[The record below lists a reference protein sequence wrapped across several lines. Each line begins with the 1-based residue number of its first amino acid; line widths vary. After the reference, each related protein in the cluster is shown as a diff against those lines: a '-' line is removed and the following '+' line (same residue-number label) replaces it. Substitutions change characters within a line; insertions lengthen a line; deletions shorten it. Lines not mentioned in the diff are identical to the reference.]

1 MRRLNIEAAQKQQR
15 ALELRNLGVG
25 FDRIASELGYAD
37 RSGAWRAVKAALDR
51 AVVEPAHEQRIIQSQ
66 RLDML
71 VRQALQAVLAGDLDQ
86 IPNVLRVEKRR
97 AELWGLDA
105 PRAVEVSGPDG
116 GPLKTDVGA
125 LLLERL
131 QALTPQD
138 LPAEPTVLE
147 RLQGRL
153 AEISSVP
160 SGVIDTTEAEEPSSS
175 EPPEEEDL
183 EEP

>member
-1 MRRLNIEAAQKQQR
+1 LVAA
-15 ALELRNLGVG
+15 
-25 FDRIASELGYAD
+25 
-37 RSGAWRAVKAALDR
+37 
-51 AVVEPAHEQRIIQSQ
+51 
-66 RLDML
+66 
-71 VRQALQAVLAGDLDQ
+71 
-86 IPNVLRVEKRR
+86 
-97 AELWGLDA
+97 
-105 PRAVEVSGPDG
+105 RAVEVSGPDG